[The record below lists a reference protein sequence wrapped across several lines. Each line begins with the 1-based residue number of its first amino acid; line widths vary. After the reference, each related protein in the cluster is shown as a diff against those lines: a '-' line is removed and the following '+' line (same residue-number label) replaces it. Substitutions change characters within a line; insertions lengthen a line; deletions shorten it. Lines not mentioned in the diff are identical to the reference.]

1 MTMNYYNVQNDQ
13 VTGIAQHLMG
23 IEDQRT
29 WVSRHDLNSVKDAQV
44 LADKV
49 TAFAGKPYIA
59 TDAGSST
66 YPRFDVI
73 EAPQVGDK
81 VSYSFNGDSYPCGV
95 ITSISK
101 TGKRITTSEG
111 KIFNRYKQTG
121 SYKSHGWYM
130 VSGWIEERNPHF

>member
-1 MTMNYYNVQNDQ
+1 MLYFNVQNDQ
-13 VTGIAQHLMG
+13 VTGIADHLMD
-23 IEDQRT
+23 IEDKRT
-29 WVSRHDLNSVKDAQV
+29 WVSRWDLNSLEDAQL

-66 YPRFDVI
+66 FPRFDVR

-121 SYKSHGWYM
+121 SYKSHCWYM
-130 VSGWIEERNPHF
+130 VAGHIEERNPHF

>member
-1 MTMNYYNVQNDQ
+1 MLYFNVQNDQ
-13 VTGIAQHLMG
+13 VTGIADHLMD
-23 IEDQRT
+23 IEDKRT
-29 WVSRHDLNSVKDAQV
+29 WVSRWDLNSLEDAQL

-66 YPRFDVI
+66 FPRFDVR

-101 TGKRITTSEG
+101 TGKRINTSEG
-111 KIFNRYKQTG
+111 KIFNRYMVTG
-121 SYKSHGWYM
+121 SYKSHCWYM
-130 VSGWIEERNPHF
+130 VAGHIEERNPHF

>member
-1 MTMNYYNVQNDQ
+1 MLYFNVQNDQ
-13 VTGIAQHLMG
+13 VTGITDHLMG

-29 WVSRHDLNSVKDAQV
+29 WVSRWDLNSLEDAQV

-66 YPRFDVI
+66 FPRFDVR

-81 VSYSFNGDSYPCGV
+81 VSYSFNGDAYPCGV

-101 TGKRITTSEG
+101 TGKRVTTSEG
-111 KIFNRYKQTG
+111 KIFNRYNQTG
-121 SYKSHGWYM
+121 SYKSH
-130 VSGWIEERNPHF
+130 